1 MTDIL
6 IYQVFITA
14 CILKETL
21 KYLVRPGFLVES
33 LRTIQY
39 PAWTNTPGRR
49 FCVSPNGPA
58 ARQSA
63 SPPRRI
69 G

>member
-1 MTDIL
+1 MTDVL

-21 KYLVRPGFLVES
+21 KYFVRAGFLVES

-39 PAWTNTPGRR
+39 PAWKNTPGRR
-49 FCVSPNGPA
+49 FRVPPNGPA
-58 ARQSA
+58 AR
-63 SPPRRI
+63 
-69 G
+69 

>member
-21 KYLVRPGFLVES
+21 KYFVRAGFLVES
-33 LRTIQY
+33 LRTIQV
-39 PAWTNTPGRR
+39 PAWKNTPGRR
-49 FCVSPNGPA
+49 FRVPTNGSG
-58 ARQSA
+58 AR
-63 SPPRRI
+63 
-69 G
+69 